1 MRYPKGGISLAS
13 SQDTVL
19 LQQVLRSRHVSHEQL
34 WQFMQLTAREHRR
47 RIFNWRIS
55 RMVKHDLVTRRDV
68 TRQKREWVYSIGRQG
83 AQYLVGLGEG
93 AALVASAAAT
103 QNEDNVVLH
112 SLGLNEMHLALLRR
126 GQLVRWKSELEILCL
141 NELTGY
147 GYAKDYDAVI
157 TVNCGGQDLSFALE
171 YERHPKTSK
180 RYWQVRQAID
190 KEKQLRCFLYLTPS
204 YDLLSYV
211 AGYYERCRSA
221 VYFGLVSEFCENGL
235 DARVVDKRRT
245 VTFTLGSVLEA
256 AAH

>member
-1 MRYPKGGISLAS
+1 MRYPKGGISLNS
-13 SQDTVL
+13 SQDTLL

-34 WQFMQLTAREHRR
+34 WQFMQLKAREHRR

-55 RMVKHDLVTRRDV
+55 RLVEHDLVTRRSV
-68 TRQKREWVYSIGRQG
+68 TLVKREWVYSITRQG
-83 AQYLVGLGEG
+83 AQFLVDRGEG
-93 AALVASAAAT
+93 AALVASAAARE
-103 QNEDNVVLH
+103 NEDNVVLH

-147 GYAKDYDAVI
+147 GYAKDYDAVV

-180 RYWQVRQAID
+180 RYWQVRQAIE

-211 AGYYERCRSA
+211 AGFYERCVNA
-221 VYFGLVSEFCENGL
+221 VYFGLASELCENGL
-235 DARVVDKRRT
+235 DAGVVDSRRT
-245 VTFTLGSVLEA
+245 ARVSLRSVLEA
-256 AAH
+256 MAH